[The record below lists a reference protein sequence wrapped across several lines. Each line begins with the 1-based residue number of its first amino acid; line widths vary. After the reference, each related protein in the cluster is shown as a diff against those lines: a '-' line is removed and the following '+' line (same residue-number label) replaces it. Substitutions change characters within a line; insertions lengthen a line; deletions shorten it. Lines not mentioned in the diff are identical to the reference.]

1 MGQGRAAK
9 ESLATRP
16 SPLSPRPGRRCVRS
30 CCSDTRAG
38 SSSSACR
45 GRSTK
50 SRQRVH
56 ATCQD
61 RDRHVSACCPR
72 RPRAGG
78 HPGGRLSPTNSA
90 LGRLWHIA
98 VAVDGVGQLM
108 GSTEE
113 RQGYGLPLLSGG
125 RNASAVDLAE
135 RLVGRLYLLPLL
147 LPRSLLLVDSGDT
160 ERLRGGRLV
169 MKRHMDRLGGRATGG
184 TRSIVVETVAT
195 GTAVT
200 AGHWPGIFPIRH
212 LAIVI
217 RPGFLSTRCT

>member
-1 MGQGRAAK
+1 MPRK
-9 ESLATRP
+9 NR
-16 SPLSPRPGRRCVRS
+16 SPRAHRRCRRGQDVDAFGPAVR
-30 CCSDTRAG
+30 TLA
-38 SSSSACR
+38 
-45 GRSTK
+45 
-50 SRQRVH
+50 
-56 ATCQD
+56 QD
-61 RDRHVSACCPR
+61 RHRRRVVVAPRNLANVCMALVKIATAMFPRVVHV
-72 RPRAGG
+72 G
-78 HPGGRLSPTNSA
+78 HEPEGIPAVSSPTNSA

-108 GSTEE
+108 ASSEE

-125 RNASAVDLAE
+125 RNSSAVDLAE

-147 LPRSLLLVDSGDT
+147 LPRSLLLVDTGDT

-195 GTAVT
+195 GTEVT
-200 AGHWPGIFPIRH
+200 AGHLLGIFPIRH

-217 RPGFLSTRCT
+217 RQVSCLPAVHDRRPV